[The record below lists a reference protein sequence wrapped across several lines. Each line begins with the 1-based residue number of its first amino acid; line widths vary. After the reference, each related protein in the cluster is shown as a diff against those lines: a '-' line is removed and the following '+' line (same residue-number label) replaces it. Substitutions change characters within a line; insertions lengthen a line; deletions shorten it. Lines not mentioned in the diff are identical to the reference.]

1 MILRGGHTTILLDN
15 KKASDLGP
23 IICVCYTNHTLDQ
36 GLERLVDEDVQNVV
50 RIGGSLK
57 TERLAD
63 VNLRTVVQRL
73 DFTNTETS
81 DRYELTK
88 KVEIEAKE
96 INSILSQIGQLESE
110 TSLSG
115 ALESWSIHDIERIHI
130 YHCPNYVLLHLVE
143 DWRGLRLLVLVFLR
157 KSAAWQMLLLHS
169 MTPNTVTRHTHGL
182 EAVDEAQV
190 SNWSPSHTFEVG
202 SSVMGH
208 LA

>member
-143 DWRGLRLLVLVFLR
+143 DWRGLRL
-157 KSAAWQMLLLHS
+157 